1 MSTLS
6 NNHGAEAAHAI
17 PRTQSSKS
25 KAKAPAAPAAVAA
38 SPGSLAPGEGP
49 LLTAAR
55 HLQAEVQAIEA
66 RYELD
71 ELDRLARRYARGP
84 ASGAEE
90 ALLALAEVVAGEPLA
105 FAGSEINLDPPRL
118 RAIVDRERGL
128 RLLRE
133 TIERFQGLVKDS
145 QQEQGDEIVELLEVG
160 LRLAPA
166 RASASGP
173 LHTLRAYHQRVR
185 SEDAHKGEI
194 ERAPSP
200 PPSSDPIQSR
210 PARKAPKGSKRSPRP

>member
-1 MSTLS
+1 MSTLT
-6 NNHGAEAAHAI
+6 NI

-160 LRLAPA
+160 LRLAPPA
-166 RASASGP
+166 RASTSGP

-200 PPSSDPIQSR
+200 PPPSDPIQSR
-210 PARKAPKGSKRSPRP
+210 PARKAPKGSKRAPRP

>member
-1 MSTLS
+1 MSTL
-6 NNHGAEAAHAI
+6 I
-17 PRTQSSKS
+17 PRTQSSQS
-25 KAKAPAAPAAVAA
+25 KAKAPAEPASSPA
-38 SPGSLAPGEGP
+38 SPAPVDGP

-90 ALLALAEVVAGEPLA
+90 ALLALAEVVEVEPQA

-160 LRLAPA
+160 LRLSPPA
-166 RASASGP
+166 RVSTEGP
-173 LHTLRAYHQRVR
+173 LHALRAYHQRVR

-194 ERAPSP
+194 ERAPSAPTPSP
-200 PPSSDPIQSR
+200 PLP
-210 PARKAPKGSKRSPRP
+210 KASKKKSPRP

>member
-1 MSTLS
+1 MSTLT
-6 NNHGAEAAHAI
+6 NI

-25 KAKAPAAPAAVAA
+25 KAKAPAAPAAAAA
-38 SPGSLAPGEGP
+38 SPGPLAPGEGP

-160 LRLAPA
+160 LRLAPPA
-166 RASASGP
+166 RASTSGP
-173 LHTLRAYHQRVR
+173 LQTLRAYHQRVR

-200 PPSSDPIQSR
+200 PPPSDPIQSR
-210 PARKAPKGSKRSPRP
+210 PARKAPKGSKRAPRP